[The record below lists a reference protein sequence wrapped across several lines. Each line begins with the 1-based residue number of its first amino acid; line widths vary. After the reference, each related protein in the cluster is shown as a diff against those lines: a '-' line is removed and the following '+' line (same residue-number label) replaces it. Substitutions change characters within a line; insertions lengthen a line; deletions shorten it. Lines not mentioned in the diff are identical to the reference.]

1 MLGII
6 HFKGLQ
12 YSLIVYRYPRE
23 GKHSETAGLDFV
35 KFVLSKRPYLPILV
49 QSVDPA
55 NEQKAESLG
64 ARFLLKSDPQLL
76 NNLKSFMEISL
87 GFGPFLFRQGHGERI
102 IHRATNLVEFGT
114 GIQTI
119 PDDCIDYHMKNGHFQ
134 TWYVVCTNIE
144 YELT

>member
-1 MLGII
+1 
-6 HFKGLQ
+6 
-12 YSLIVYRYPRE
+12 
-23 GKHSETAGLDFV
+23 V
-35 KFVLSKRPYLPILV
+35 KFVLSKRPHLPILV

-119 PDDCIDYHMKNGHFQ
+119 PEDCIDYHMKNGHFQ
-134 TWYVVCTNIE
+134 TWYVLPKCIFN
-144 YELT
+144 YNN